1 MPIARRKFSGV
12 PSIQTPTPVRRLI
25 AAPRA
30 RSHSSAVP
38 RSLRSVCSE
47 ISSFSASHCV
57 LTGSAAANSRTSSR
71 SIRSDLDSAMPP
83 PSKSTRNAARRS
95 SASSSRTPCPGLRT
109 KRNPAA
115 RSHFSIPGNSR
126 MTVRRLTPTLSP
138 KAAAVSHTGGSSDN
152 LRISRRPLSV
162 SIGRLVCCS
171 NAIPPLISLFVYS
184 YISQPIPKRYICPR
198 PAGCLGRRQ
207 FWPCR
212 LVPNPYISRLFPR
225 YSRQITQICHACLDI
240 LHKCPAFGTIISG
253 QLCHKSCLS
262 CRAPAGTMEPQNES
276 PSVSPSRR
284 TGHTVPRQ

>member
-184 YISQPIPKRYICPR
+184 YYITAHTKKIYLYP
-198 PAGCLGRRQ
+198 P
-207 FWPCR
+207 
-212 LVPNPYISRLFPR
+212 
-225 YSRQITQICHACLDI
+225 
-240 LHKCPAFGTIISG
+240 
-253 QLCHKSCLS
+253 
-262 CRAPAGTMEPQNES
+262 CRAPWPAAILALS
-276 PSVSPSRR
+276 PGAKSVYLPAVSAVFPANHTNLSRMPRYFAQVPCIWHHHIR
-284 TGHTVPRQ
+284 TIVP